1 MSNHQRIE
9 AHSIPSEYIYF
20 KPKDIARMTLSIASD
35 INMTDPAL
43 DKDMAEMLL
52 TNKYFLEKF
61 THICHL
67 INNSGKDVAKFL
79 KID

>member
-1 MSNHQRIE
+1 MSNPQNME
-9 AHSIPSEYIYF
+9 LNSIPSEYIYF

-35 INMTDPAL
+35 INMTDPEL
-43 DKDMAEMLL
+43 DKDLDEILL
-52 TNKYFLEKF
+52 TNKDFLEKF

-79 KID
+79 KIN